1 MPREAFKCA
10 QCDQPEERCVC
21 QRYCCLCQSTETIR
35 LVGDGL
41 YYCRDCRE
49 ACDYRTEDEL
59 PAQ

>member
-10 QCDQPEERCVC
+10 QCDLPEDRCQC
-21 QRYCCLCQSTETIR
+21 TKYCCLCQNPDSVR

-41 YYCRDCRE
+41 YYCSDCRE

-59 PAQ
+59 PE